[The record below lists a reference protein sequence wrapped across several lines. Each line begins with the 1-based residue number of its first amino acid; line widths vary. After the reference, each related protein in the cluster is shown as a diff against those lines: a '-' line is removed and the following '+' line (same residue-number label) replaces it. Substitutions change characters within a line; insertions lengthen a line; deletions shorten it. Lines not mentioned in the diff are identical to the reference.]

1 MHGDCAI
8 YFNPG
13 VSLHIYIYIDFFGST
28 LCTYIGRSWKMLPY
42 PASTF
47 RTNPRTK
54 DDRSFSNLGRT
65 NLNQPKI
72 RLMAEVYSVHVFI
85 IIVDIFLFVYTRYM
99 FDICI
104 TYWRYMYIILCVGL
118 GTSKSRWCQWHMT
131 YDDNTDLWDNVL
143 IPIPH
148 SPKPLHCMGPWIVR
162 LGWVHGIWHVPP
174 SLFAL

>member
-1 MHGDCAI
+1 MI
-8 YFNPG
+8 VKSMYSFW
-13 VSLHIYIYIDFFGST
+13 LKYIHLFSRSICRFFGFN
-28 LCTYIGRSWKMLPY
+28 LMGDFAGRCSPT
-42 PASTF
+42 SIHQT
-47 RTNPRTK
+47 RTK
-54 DDRSFSNLGRT
+54 DDRSFGNLGRT
-65 NLNQPKI
+65 NLNRPK
-72 RLMAEVYSVHVFI
+72 LMAEVYSVHVFI
-85 IIVDIFLFVYTRYM
+85 IIVDMFLFVYTRYM

-104 TYWRYMYIILCVGL
+104 TYLRYMYIILCVGL

>member
-1 MHGDCAI
+1 MI
-8 YFNPG
+8 VKSMYSFW
-13 VSLHIYIYIDFFGST
+13 LKYIHLFLDLYVDFLGST
-28 LCTYIGRSWKMLPY
+28 WWGTSLEDAPL
-42 PASTF
+42 PAS
-47 RTNPRTK
+47 TK
-54 DDRSFSNLGRT
+54 DDRSFGNLGRT
-65 NLNQPKI
+65 NLNRPK
-72 RLMAEVYSVHVFI
+72 LMAEVYSVHVFI
-85 IIVDIFLFVYTRYM
+85 IIDMFLFVYTRYM

-104 TYWRYMYIILCVGL
+104 TYLRYMYIILCVGL